1 MVNSI
6 MTNID
11 HSQEG
16 ETRFHIVMPDDENV
30 RELVIIVTQEGIIM
44 DVYDK
49 VEIDEDDTVLD
60 DVHSGTAGMMF
71 DEWAEWVV
79 DTSRW
84 NLPDSDCRF
93 CGERIH
99 LEGRA
104 FRDDGVYVDSTGG
117 DVCCANKFTEKNEN
131 GEHRP

>member
-6 MTNID
+6 MTNVD

-30 RELVIIVTQEGIIM
+30 RELVVIVTPEGIMM

-49 VEIDEDDTVLD
+49 VETDEDDTVLD

-79 DTSRW
+79 DTS
-84 NLPDSDCRF
+84 
-93 CGERIH
+93 
-99 LEGRA
+99 
-104 FRDDGVYVDSTGG
+104 
-117 DVCCANKFTEKNEN
+117 
-131 GEHRP
+131 